1 MAQCS
6 LGEYPGGDAGPQS
19 ATFMPPETARP
30 GNTFGRAVEYCL
42 RLWWCLD
49 KPIAREAGEMAKHF
63 TDGGS
68 GLAMYRIDVRIDRGQ
83 ANSTHFSF
91 SDTFHIGRD
100 EDCDVQITG
109 DPSVSRHHVEVN
121 FHDDCWWLRDIDST
135 NGTYVDSQRINVV
148 PLTTAT
154 KVRLGTGATLVSL
167 IPHASQGEVVDNTS
181 NSLTQ
186 YVQHYFGASNLEHA
200 GQHTRMI
207 RRAFEQVQVKQKRKY
222 ARIIAFVSM
231 LFLVAGGYAL
241 YLHVETA
248 KQRDRAEAIFYA
260 MKSLEL
266 DIAGIQRIVTESQ
279 NEQGIQM
286 INKYRGQRKEM
297 EKNYDQFLGALGFYS
312 SKLTEPE
319 RLILRVARIFGECE
333 INMPAGFVTETQN
346 YIKKWQ
352 SSDRLEKAV
361 RTAREKG
368 YREKISEALLSQGLP
383 PQFFYLALQ
392 ESNFDIYAVGPKTY
406 KGHAKGMWQ
415 FIPETAIKYG
425 LRVGP
430 LVNLSRPDPVDERHN
445 VEKSTNAA
453 VRYLKFIY
461 STDAQASG
469 LLVMSSYNWGEE
481 KVVKLI
487 RAMPAN
493 PKDRNFWR
501 LLTSYRDKIP
511 QETYDYVYYIVSAA
525 VIGENPRLFGFR
537 FDNPLAGAEQR
548 SG

>member
-1 MAQCS
+1 M
-6 LGEYPGGDAGPQS
+6 
-19 ATFMPPETARP
+19 
-30 GNTFGRAVEYCL
+30 
-42 RLWWCLD
+42 
-49 KPIAREAGEMAKHF
+49 
-63 TDGGS
+63 
-68 GLAMYRIDVRIDRGQ
+68 
-83 ANSTHFSF
+83 
-91 SDTFHIGRD
+91 
-100 EDCDVQITG
+100 
-109 DPSVSRHHVEVN
+109 
-121 FHDDCWWLRDIDST
+121 
-135 NGTYVDSQRINVV
+135 V

-154 KVRLGTGATLVSL
+154 KVRLGTGATLATL
-167 IPHASQGEVVDNTS
+167 IPHSSEREAVDDTN
-181 NSLTQ
+181 NSLAQ
-186 YVQHYFGASNLEHA
+186 YVQHYFGASDLEHA

-207 RRAFEQVQVKQKRKY
+207 RRAFERVQVKQKRKY
-222 ARIIAFVSM
+222 AKIIVFVSL

-241 YLHVETA
+241 YLHVETS
-248 KQRDRAEAIFYA
+248 KQKDRAEAIFYA

-279 NEQGIQM
+279 NEQGVQV
-286 INKYRGQRKEM
+286 INKYLGQRKEM

-333 INMPAGFVTETQN
+333 INMPAGFVTEVQN

-361 RTAREKG
+361 RAARDKG
-368 YREKISEALLSQGLP
+368 YQEKISSALLSQGLP
-383 PQFFYLALQ
+383 PQFLYLALQ

-430 LVNLSRPDPVDERHN
+430 LVDLSRPDPGDERHN
-445 VEKSTNAA
+445 FEKATSAA
-453 VRYLKFIY
+453 TRYLKFIY

-481 KVVKLI
+481 KVVKLLRSI
-487 RAMPAN
+487 PAN
-493 PKDRNFWR
+493 PRDRNFWR
-501 LLTSYRDKIP
+501 LLTTYRDKIP
-511 QETYDYVYYIVSAA
+511 QETYDYVFYIVSAA
-525 VIGENPRLFGFR
+525 VIGENPRFFGFK
-537 FDNPLAGAEQR
+537 FDNPLASAEQS

>member
-1 MAQCS
+1 
-6 LGEYPGGDAGPQS
+6 
-19 ATFMPPETARP
+19 
-30 GNTFGRAVEYCL
+30 
-42 RLWWCLD
+42 
-49 KPIAREAGEMAKHF
+49 MAKGY
-63 TDGGS
+63 TDKGS
-68 GLAMYRIDVRIDRGQ
+68 GLAMHRIDVRIDRGQ
-83 ANSTHFSF
+83 ANSIHFSF
-91 SDTFHIGRD
+91 ADTFHVGRD
-100 EDCDVQITG
+100 EDCDIQIMG
-109 DPSVSRHHVEVN
+109 DPSVSRRHIEVN
-121 FHDDCWWLRDIDST
+121 FHDDCWWLQDVGST
-135 NGTYVDSQRINVV
+135 NGTFIDSQRINVV

-154 KVRLGTGATLVSL
+154 KVQLGTGATLVTL
-167 IPHASQGEVVDNTS
+167 IPHSSESPAVDDTN

-186 YVQHYFGASNLEHA
+186 YVQHYFGASDLEHA
-200 GQHTRMI
+200 GQHTKMI
-207 RRAFEQVQVKQKRKY
+207 RRAFEQVQVRQKRKY
-222 ARIIAFVSM
+222 AKIIGFVSL

-279 NEQGIQM
+279 NEQGVQI
-286 INKYRGQRKEM
+286 INKYRVQRTEM

-312 SKLTEPE
+312 SKLTEAE
-319 RLILRVARIFGECE
+319 RLILRVARLFGECE
-333 INMPAGFVTETQN
+333 INMPAGFVTEVQN

-352 SSDRLEKAV
+352 SSDRLEKAI

-368 YREKISEALLSQGLP
+368 YRDRISEALLSQGLP

-430 LVNLSRPDPVDERHN
+430 LVDLSRPDLKDERHN
-445 VEKSTNAA
+445 FEKATNAA

-487 RAMPAN
+487 RSIPAN
-493 PKDRNFWR
+493 PKERNFWR

-511 QETYDYVYYIVSAA
+511 QETYDYVFYIVSAA
-525 VIGENPRLFGFR
+525 VIGENPRFFGFK
-537 FDNPLAGAEQR
+537 FDNPLASSEQR